1 MFSKEDKIEKSLTK
15 SKYEKVISSADGI
28 TGFVEFLLA
37 KDIVSRECVN
47 EALKYKQ
54 KLDLSDKRQLFK
66 ILIDQF
72 NIDREIV
79 FAKFASYYSFKIID
93 ISMSELDSAS
103 LSFITKN
110 LNTLPYAMREQALSA
125 RVLPFSVSDG
135 DSNKL
140 LVITTDPSNLDVSAV
155 ARSFSFP
162 KFEICYISLSNYEE
176 LLHKLHLDRPD
187 YSTATEE
194 IVEDETVMED
204 LEEEIRKG
212 HLAEL
217 IDNLLSDAVRTHAS
231 DVHIIPKGNRQ
242 TEIHFRIDGK
252 LNLWHT
258 ANDIRAEAIAAV
270 IKDYAKNL
278 DRFERAT
285 AQDGFAQKT
294 VDGKI
299 VRFRL
304 SIIPIIG
311 REPKHKMESVVI
323 RVLPDPEKNITIDN
337 IGFEPLTL
345 ERFKKAISKPYG
357 VVILTGPTGSGKS
370 TTLLAALREV
380 INPAVNII
388 TVEDPVEYLI
398 DGARQVKLS
407 PKLDFEGALRAILRH
422 DPDIVMVGEIRDK
435 ITADIAIKLANTGH
449 LTFST
454 LHTNDAPSAIAR
466 LYKMGIEPFLL
477 AYALNIIVAQRLV
490 RKLCPRC
497 KVVDIEVEISH
508 LEKIG
513 FPKDEIQSIK
523 FYKPV
528 GCLHCIKG
536 YKGRTGIHE
545 ALYFTKEIRQMIMD
559 AGSSINEDAIRNM
572 AIKQGMRT
580 LRQSGIELL
589 RRGVSSVEEIAATTA
604 EDS

>member
-1 MFSKEDKIEKSLTK
+1 MS
-15 SKYEKVISSADGI
+15 
-28 TGFVEFLLA
+28 GFVEFLIQ
-37 KDIVSRECVN
+37 KGVVSRECVN

-54 KLDLSDKRQLFK
+54 KLDISDKRQLFK
-66 ILIDQF
+66 VLIDQF
-72 NIDREIV
+72 NIDRESV
-79 FAKFASYYSFKIID
+79 FAQFASYYSFKIID

-110 LNTLPYAMREQALSA
+110 LNTLPYVMREQALSA
-125 RVLPFSVSDG
+125 RVLPFSVSDS
-135 DSNKL
+135 DPNKL
-140 LVITTDPSNLDVSAV
+140 LVITTDPSNLDVSPV

-176 LLHKLHLDRPD
+176 LLHKLHLDKPD

-194 IVEDETVMED
+194 IVDDETVMED
-204 LEEEIRKG
+204 LEEEIQKG
-212 HLAEL
+212 HLADL
-217 IDNLLSDAVRTHAS
+217 IDNILSDAVRTHAS

-258 ANDIRAEAIAAV
+258 ANDIRSEAIAAV

-285 AQDGFAQKT
+285 AQDGFAQKN

-323 RVLPDPEKNITIDN
+323 RVLPDPEQTITIDN

-490 RKLCPRC
+490 RKLCTRC
-497 KVVDIEVEISH
+497 KIIDNDVEISH

-513 FPKDEIQSIK
+513 FPKEEIQSIK

-528 GCLHCIKG
+528 GCIHCIKG

-545 ALYFTKEIRQMIMD
+545 ALYFTKEIRQLIMD
-559 AGSSINEDAIRNM
+559 AGSSINEEAIRNM

>member
-1 MFSKEDKIEKSLTK
+1 MS
-15 SKYEKVISSADGI
+15 
-28 TGFVEFLLA
+28 GFVEFLIQ
-37 KDIVSRECVN
+37 KGVVSRECVN

-54 KLDLSDKRQLFK
+54 KLDISDKRQLFK
-66 ILIDQF
+66 VLIDQF
-72 NIDREIV
+72 NIDRESV
-79 FAKFASYYSFKIID
+79 FAQFASYYSFKIID

-110 LNTLPYAMREQALSA
+110 LNTLPYVMREQALSA
-125 RVLPFSVSDG
+125 RVLPFSVSDS
-135 DSNKL
+135 DPNKL
-140 LVITTDPSNLDVSAV
+140 LVITTDPSNLDVSPV

-194 IVEDETVMED
+194 IVDDETVMED
-204 LEEEIRKG
+204 LEEEIQKG
-212 HLAEL
+212 HLADL
-217 IDNLLSDAVRTHAS
+217 IDNILSDAVRTHAS

-258 ANDIRAEAIAAV
+258 ANDIRSEAIAAV

-285 AQDGFAQKT
+285 AQDGFAQKN

-323 RVLPDPEKNITIDN
+323 RVLPDPEQTITIDN

-370 TTLLAALREV
+370 TTLLAALRDV

-490 RKLCPRC
+490 RKLCTRC
-497 KVVDIEVEISH
+497 KIIDNDVEISH

-513 FPKDEIQSIK
+513 FPKEEIQSIK

-528 GCLHCIKG
+528 GCIHCIKG

-545 ALYFTKEIRQMIMD
+545 ALYFTKEIRQLIMD
-559 AGSSINEDAIRNM
+559 AGSSINEEAIRNM

>member
-1 MFSKEDKIEKSLTK
+1 
-15 SKYEKVISSADGI
+15 
-28 TGFVEFLLA
+28 
-37 KDIVSRECVN
+37 
-47 EALKYKQ
+47 
-54 KLDLSDKRQLFK
+54 
-66 ILIDQF
+66 
-72 NIDREIV
+72 
-79 FAKFASYYSFKIID
+79 
-93 ISMSELDSAS
+93 MSELDSAS

-110 LNTLPYAMREQALSA
+110 LNTLPYVIREQAISA
-125 RVLPFSVSDG
+125 RVLPFSVSDS
-135 DSNKL
+135 DPNKL
-140 LVITTDPSNLDVSAV
+140 LVITTDPSNLDVSTV

-194 IVEDETVMED
+194 IVDDETVMED

-212 HLAEL
+212 HLADL
-217 IDNLLSDAVRTHAS
+217 IDNILSDAVRTHAS

-285 AQDGFAQKT
+285 AQDGFAQKN

-323 RVLPDPEKNITIDN
+323 RVLPDPEQTITIDN

-370 TTLLAALREV
+370 TTLLAALRAV
-380 INPAVNII
+380 ISPAVNII

-490 RKLCPRC
+490 RKLCTRC
-497 KVVDIEVEISH
+497 KIIDNDVEISH

-513 FPKDEIQSIK
+513 FPKEEIQSIK
-523 FYKPV
+523 FYRPV
-528 GCLHCIKG
+528 GCIHCIKG

-545 ALYFTKEIRQMIMD
+545 ALYFTKEIRQLIMD
-559 AGSSINEDAIRNM
+559 AGSSINEEAIRNM

-589 RRGVSSVEEIAATTA
+589 RKGVSSVEEIAATTA